1 MDAYVALALVAI
13 FVLLALGVEIITC
26 LGLGAVFL
34 VLTQKQFT
42 LDNIG
47 IAAFSEINLF
57 PLLAM
62 PLYILTGDLIAHGGL
77 AQRLIDFSRALIGW
91 VRGGMAV
98 TLIVAAGLFSAIS
111 GSNAA
116 TVAALGRMM
125 LGPMEK
131 DGYPKDFAAAVAAC
145 GGTTGIIIPPSI
157 TFVIYGVASGTSI
170 GALFLAGTIPGILMV
185 VAMSIAASIQCRR
198 ENIGSKIPFKWSEVG
213 RTAVR
218 ANLAFGAMIVILGGI
233 YGGIFTATEAAAVAV
248 AYCFLVGVFITRE
261 IKIKDLPR
269 ITRDSADVVGLIAPI
284 IAMAIAMSQILA
296 VLGVPKAGVDFLLSL
311 SQNPN
316 VILFLILII
325 LLIAGMLME
334 TTPILILFTPML
346 VPVANSIGIDPI
358 HFGVIVNVALA
369 IGFVTPPVGLN
380 LFVAS
385 ALAGVSV
392 TRIAYRSWW
401 MIVSLLVALLLIT
414 YVPWFSLVLVPKY

>member
-1 MDAYVALALVAI
+1 MDIYAVLG
-13 FVLLALGVEIITC
+13 LLAIIVMLGLGVEIITC
-26 LGLGAVFL
+26 LGLGAVLL

-47 IAAFSEINLF
+47 IAAFSEINVF

-98 TLIVAAGLFSAIS
+98 TLIVSAGLFSAIS

-170 GALFLAGTIPGILMV
+170 GALFLAGTLPGILMV
-185 VAMSIAASIQCRR
+185 VAMGIAASIQCRR
-198 ENIGSKIPFKWSEVG
+198 ENIGTRVPFRWREVG
-213 RTAVR
+213 RSALR

-261 IKIKDLPR
+261 IKIRDLPR
-269 ITRDSADVVGLIAPI
+269 ITKDSADVVGLIAPI
-284 IAMAIAMSQILA
+284 IALAVALSQILS
-296 VLGVPKAGVDFLLSL
+296 VLGIPKAGVDFMLGLS
-311 SQNPN
+311 SDPN
-316 VILFLILII
+316 VILLLILVV
-325 LLIAGMLME
+325 LLIAGMFME

-346 VPVANSIGIDPI
+346 VPIAAALQINPI

-369 IGFVTPPVGLN
+369 IGFVTPPIGLN

-401 MIVSLLVALLLIT
+401 MIVALLISLLITT
-414 YVPWFSLVLVPKY
+414 YVPWLSLVLVPTM